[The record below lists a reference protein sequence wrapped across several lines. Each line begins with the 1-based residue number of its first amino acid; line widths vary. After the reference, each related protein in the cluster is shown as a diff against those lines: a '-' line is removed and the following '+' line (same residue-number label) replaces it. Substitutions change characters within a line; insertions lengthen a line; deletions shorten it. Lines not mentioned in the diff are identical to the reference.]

1 MPDQR
6 RTARSYTRVGSGPL
20 AKKCSGAQKERPYA
34 ASDPGG
40 ARKTEKPY
48 AASDPS
54 GARETKRPRTLC
66 ADREH

>member
-6 RTARSYTRVGSGPL
+6 RAARSDTRVGSGPL

-40 ARKTEKPY
+40 AR
-48 AASDPS
+48 
-54 GARETKRPRTLC
+54 ETKRPRTLC